1 MVGDPA
7 CVWVGGGMSGVGG
20 EDEEEERKRKS
31 SRKEKALHQN
41 NKSTYDLHLC
51 KIIRGMEKN

>member
-1 MVGDPA
+1 
-7 CVWVGGGMSGVGG
+7 MSGVGG